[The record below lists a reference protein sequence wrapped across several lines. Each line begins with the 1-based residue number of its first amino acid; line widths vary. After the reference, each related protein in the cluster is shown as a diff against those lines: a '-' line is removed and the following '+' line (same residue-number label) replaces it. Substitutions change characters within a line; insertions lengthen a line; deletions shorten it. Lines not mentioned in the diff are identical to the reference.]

1 MTVAGAHTVGAADGG
16 PGLAGTGWSTQH
28 GDLRVP
34 HFLGLHAMQTL
45 PLVAL
50 LLARRR
56 LSDAVRVRLVL
67 IAGTS
72 YAALYLI
79 LVGQALRGVSL
90 VAPDT
95 TTVTQL
101 GIWVALTIVAAGLA
115 WFGGAGAARGQA
127 ALRG

>member
-1 MTVAGAHTVGAADGG
+1 
-16 PGLAGTGWSTQH
+16 
-28 GDLRVP
+28 
-34 HFLGLHAMQTL
+34 
-45 PLVAL
+45 
-50 LLARRR
+50 
-56 LSDAVRVRLVL
+56 VRLVL

-101 GIWVALTIVAAGLA
+101 GAWVALTIVGAGLA
-115 WFGGAGAARGQA
+115 WFGGAGAGRGHA